1 MNGNEPATKQ
11 DLADLKKEF
20 HTDMGQLR
28 TDMDQLR
35 SEMNHSYRDVVER
48 LDDIGTKMLTAFYNV
63 AETHGKRLSDLDSS
77 DAALRSRLSTVE
89 KRIMEIEK
97 RLNFPPAA

>member
-1 MNGNEPATKQ
+1 MMQMDGNAPATKQ
-11 DLADLKKEF
+11 DISDLDQKIE
-20 HTDMGQLR
+20 
-28 TDMDQLR
+28 QLR
-35 SEMNHSYRDVVER
+35 SEMNHGYRDVVER

-63 AETHGKRLSDLDSS
+63 AETHGKRRSYLDSS